1 MRVGGAR
8 RHLPEL
14 SVGDD
19 LVHAHPGLAALG
31 ASDGAARAIHERLA
45 DMSSRRWEWGVGGG
59 EWGVV
64 RSKW

>member
-1 MRVGGAR
+1 MRVSGAR

-45 DMSSRRWEWGVGGG
+45 DMSSRR
-59 EWGVV
+59 
-64 RSKW
+64 